1 MNFVQ
6 ALVLGVVEG
15 LTEFLPVSSTAHL
28 MIISDLW
35 KISPSDYLKTFEIAI
50 QLGAMMAVVIF
61 FAKKIISEPSLVR
74 EIIIGFI
81 PTGVIG
87 FFVYPLVKWL
97 IGYVW
102 VALVAL
108 LIGGVFIIF
117 FEKYFHPKDFHLTPQ
132 RAFLIG
138 LCQCASFIPGVSRA
152 LATITGG
159 MIAGLSRQAAVEF
172 SFLLAIP
179 TVAAA
184 TLFDV
189 YKNISLFNSGNWQTL
204 AMGFAAAFVSA
215 LLGIKLLLGLSQKAN
230 LKWFG
235 VYRIIIALVISAVL
249 LGL

>member
-1 MNFVQ
+1 
-6 ALVLGVVEG
+6 
-15 LTEFLPVSSTAHL
+15 
-28 MIISDLW
+28 
-35 KISPSDYLKTFEIAI
+35 
-50 QLGAMMAVVIF
+50 
-61 FAKKIISEPSLVR
+61 
-74 EIIIGFI
+74 
-81 PTGVIG
+81 
-87 FFVYPLVKWL
+87 
-97 IGYVW
+97 
-102 VALVAL
+102 
-108 LIGGVFIIF
+108 
-117 FEKYFHPKDFHLTPQ
+117 
-132 RAFLIG
+132 
-138 LCQCASFIPGVSRA
+138 
-152 LATITGG
+152 